1 MSSLPS
7 RACARALL
15 FAAVV
20 SLGGCGS
27 VMDLL
32 SDRSDPPLEGERI
45 PIMALDQR
53 LEADPTLA
61 ETPVRLP
68 PPYVNVAWTQPGGF
82 ADNALHHL
90 ALGDNPQPLWA
101 TRIGKEAGDHT
112 HILAPPLVVGSRVF
126 AMDAVGNVAAV
137 DAASGEVLWRS
148 LLVPEGEAE
157 DVGFGGGLAYADG
170 RVFVASGFGF
180 VTALDADTGTE
191 VWRHVIGVPLRSAP
205 TVDGGRVFVTTH
217 DNQLYALAAA
227 DGTVLWTFQGIV
239 EPARIL
245 GNSSPAVAGEAVVA
259 AFSSGELFA
268 LRVETGRQSWTDS
281 LTRTG
286 AMTALADLSD
296 IAGRPVIDRGVVFA
310 VSHSGR
316 MVAIDLRTG
325 ERIWT
330 RDIASVQTPWAAG
343 DYIYLVTVD
352 AEVVALSREDG
363 RIKWTTALPAFENPE
378 ERQDAIEWSGP
389 VLAGDRL
396 ILVSSHGEAVSL
408 SPYTG
413 EMLGVMKLPAGSF
426 VPPVVAGET
435 LYILTDEATL
445 LAYR

>member
-1 MSSLPS
+1 MWPLPL

-15 FAAVV
+15 LVGVV

-27 VMDLL
+27 VMDLI
-32 SDRSDPPLEGERI
+32 SDKSDPPLKGERI

-53 LEADPTLA
+53 LTADPTLA

-82 ADNALHHL
+82 ADNALYHL
-90 ALGDNPQPLWA
+90 ALGDNPRPLWSA
-101 TRIGKEAGDHT
+101 QIGEKASEYA
-112 HILAPPLVVGSRVF
+112 HILAPPIVVDGRVF
-126 AMDAVGNVAAV
+126 AMDAAGNVTAV
-137 DAASGEVLWRS
+137 DAASGKVVWRS
-148 LLVPEGEAE
+148 PLVPEGESE
-157 DVGFGGGLAYADG
+157 DVGFGGGLAYGDG

-180 VTALDADTGTE
+180 AVTLDAATGTE
-191 VWRHVIGVPLRSAP
+191 LWRHEIGVPLRSAP
-205 TVDGGRVFVTTH
+205 TVDGGRVFVTSH

-286 AMTALADLSD
+286 AMTALASLSD
-296 IAGRPVIDRGVVFA
+296 IAGRPVIDRGTVFA
-310 VSHSGR
+310 ASHSGR
-316 MVAIDLRTG
+316 MVAINLRTG

-330 RDIASVQTPWAAG
+330 RDIASVQTPWVAG
-343 DYIYLVTVD
+343 DYIYLVTID

-363 RIKWTTALPAFENPE
+363 RIKWTTALPGFEEPE
-378 ERQDAIEWSGP
+378 ERKGAIEWSGP

-396 ILVSSHGEAVSL
+396 VLVSSHGEAVSL

-413 EMLGVMKLPAGSF
+413 QLLGVMKLPAGSF

-435 LYILTDEATL
+435 LYILTEKASL